1 MGVKAV
7 ILRSQKQWPVRS
19 STVGMISS
27 PRFIDVPTWR
37 RSGTSAKRGRLVGS
51 VAGMILGRRF
61 GDDLRH
67 NPSLH
72 GPYKSRYSFSAMFS
86 ITFRTTKSSSTQAC
100 SFMNLPLGVAFQLP
114 VVVFHNEV
122 SLAAH
127 GGSHPVAIRYP
138 LPQQIESQ

>member
-27 PRFIDVPTWR
+27 PRFIDDPTWR
-37 RSGTSAKRGRLVGS
+37 RSGTSVKRGRLVGS

-67 NPSLH
+67 NPQ
-72 GPYKSRYSFSAMFS
+72 SAWPLQQP
-86 ITFRTTKSSSTQAC
+86 ILLFRC
-100 SFMNLPLGVAFQLP
+100 VLNNLPHHQVLKHPSVL
-114 VVVFHNEV
+114 VYE
-122 SLAAH
+122 LAA
-127 GGSHPVAIRYP
+127 
-138 LPQQIESQ
+138 